1 MRTPKLPFKPKHA
14 PLCHCVTSPPQ
25 GGRSGSAKHVSFAC
39 TNSHRHP
46 SNSNPLPQNAPHF
59 FPTFRAHAILA
70 VLPPPDGS
78 RTFRLRR
85 EGMPRCDASRRRARH
100 PGRRQP
106 TRFRWRAAPLRG
118 RAKPATGPGP
128 DPSLRHAGRGGTS
141 GPGLWRTCLR
151 KREQGPCRN
160 PRPKHLPR
168 PVQAAAGATRAESP
182 EEGQVDKPAPCACE
196 AAACRMRTSSGK
208 FRAARVSSATH
219 TTFVQKALPRAA
231 LRTSFF
237 TPRRHCRAAMRPA
250 AMMGVPQPLF
260 FGGGGLAATTSNF
273 DGGTTAEED
282 GAEMRG

>member
-1 MRTPKLPFKPKHA
+1 VCALSHP
-14 PLCHCVTSPPQ
+14 PLSVSPTSPPQ

-196 AAACRMRTSSGK
+196 AAACRMGTPSGE
-208 FRAARVSSATH
+208 FRAAR
-219 TTFVQKALPRAA
+219 A
-231 LRTSFF
+231 LRHPNTTCSEG
-237 TPRRHCRAAMRPA
+237 TARARPSGLPACRAQVPA
-250 AMMGVPQPLF
+250 LGRNVQAEQGTIEHTPAFWRAGTQP
-260 FGGGGLAATTSNF
+260 AV
-273 DGGTTAEED
+273 ECKE
-282 GAEMRG
+282 